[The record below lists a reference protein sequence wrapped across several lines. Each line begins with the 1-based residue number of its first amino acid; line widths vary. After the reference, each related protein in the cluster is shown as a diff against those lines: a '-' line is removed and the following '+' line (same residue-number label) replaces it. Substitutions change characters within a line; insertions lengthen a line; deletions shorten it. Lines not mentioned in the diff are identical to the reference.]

1 MPGVCPRCNR
11 EVYFAEEKL
20 ALGKVWHT
28 FCFSCCNCRKL
39 LNSCSV
45 VTHLGELFCKNCYV
59 RLSLS
64 TTNHEIK
71 ATPHSSATLALSAW
85 DSLNCY
91 CCGAENTTGNASQ
104 NRNQHYPSGKCRLR
118 GGGSEVE
125 ETNICFDEE
134 KKYFL
139 ENECANLGI
148 VNSMTTICD
157 PPPSPTAVTTW
168 YNRQHSKCRSTL
180 TLESQKNNVVA
191 KDCRFE
197 AQEQENDQ
205 SEPKTSFS
213 NNEVNITE
221 AQLSTDQTRVTP
233 INWNNK
239 INEYDP
245 AYEFSADNVIIPSR
259 RKFAYP
265 PVPPP
270 RNPLPSRRRVS
281 FYDVVFGDTREN
293 DQNCI
298 TNMQDARR
306 RPCYDNDNNKGYTKS
321 YDIWQADDPVGKNDG
336 GYENV
341 NISYTEDSG
350 RMHFERSAS
359 DYGEE
364 DTLSKCNDIEKN
376 HGQDRCVEGNTESRT
391 YRIMN
396 EKDDASSKED
406 TMTYGQQNGPNLSN
420 ELDDNERM
428 RGGCGGPC
436 GSRLRPPCGTIKL
449 IETTCHCKREPDPCR
464 AIVTSCT
471 TCSSPCTDRR
481 GCCPPANERPICK
494 KPIIR
499 CRAPC
504 TGESQTCGGGGCCG
518 SGCRGGCG
526 KPGQTCLPAR
536 PCAVPPCRPCS
547 PCSSPRPCSPQVI
560 CCCGGRKGGSCC
572 GSGGSSACCCRSKS
586 PICRASRTRRCCS
599 TDRAELVD
607 SVCCR
612 PKSGCE
618 CLGGGLD
625 CQRCGRKVYQA
636 EMQIVSGM
644 PFHNIC
650 FSCYCCRKPLES
662 LTYQE
667 NCGEIYCKQ
676 CYVRNFGPQGYGY
689 GVGPGA
695 LQTPM

>member
-28 FCFSCCNCRKL
+28 FCFSCRNCRKL
-39 LNSCSV
+39 LNSCNV
-45 VTHLGELFCKNCYV
+45 VTHLGELFCKNCYG

-64 TTNHEIK
+64 TANNEIK
-71 ATPHSSATLALSAW
+71 AILHSPAILACSAKESLS
-85 DSLNCY
+85 CY
-91 CCGAENTTGNASQ
+91 YCDAENSIGNASL
-104 NRNQHYPSGKCRLR
+104 NRNQYYQSGKLRLR
-118 GGGSEVE
+118 GGGSEAE
-125 ETNICFDEE
+125 ETNICLDEE
-134 KKYFL
+134 KKHFL

-148 VNSMTTICD
+148 VNSMTTLCD
-157 PPPSPTAVTTW
+157 PPPSPTAITTW
-168 YNRQHSKCRSTL
+168 YNRQHSKFCSTL
-180 TLESQKNNVVA
+180 SPASQKNNTVA

-197 AQEQENDQ
+197 VQKQEIIQ

-221 AQLSTDQTRVTP
+221 AQLSADKTQVTS

-239 INEYDP
+239 INKYDP
-245 AYEFSADNVIIPSR
+245 IYGFSANSITIPSR

-281 FYDVVFGDTREN
+281 FHDVVFGDMRGN

-298 TNMQDARR
+298 TKMQDPHRK
-306 RPCYDNDNNKGYTKS
+306 PCYNNDSRKDYNCS
-321 YDIWQADDPVGKNDG
+321 YDIWQADDSVGKNDG

-341 NISYTEDSG
+341 NVNHTEDSG
-350 RMHFERSAS
+350 RIHFEKSVS
-359 DYGEE
+359 DCGEE
-364 DTLSKCNDIEKN
+364 DTLSKCNDIEKSC
-376 HGQDRCVEGNTESRT
+376 GQDHCMEGNSESHACRV
-391 YRIMN
+391 MN
-396 EKDDASSKED
+396 EKDDVSLNED
-406 TMTYGQQNGPNLSN
+406 TMTCGHQSGPNSSN
-420 ELDDNERM
+420 DQDDNERM

-436 GSRLRPPCGTIKL
+436 GPRVRPPCGTVKVV
-449 IETTCHCKREPDPCR
+449 EACFCKREPDSCR
-464 AIVTSCT
+464 NIVTSCT
-471 TCSSPCTDRR
+471 TCSSPCIDRR
-481 GCCPPANERPICK
+481 GCYSSSNERSICK
-494 KPIIR
+494 KPIIK
-499 CRAPC
+499 CRQPC
-504 TGESQTCGGGGCCG
+504 TGEIQGCGVGGCCG

-526 KPGQTCLPAR
+526 KSGQTCLPK
-536 PCAVPPCRPCS
+536 PCTVPPCRPCS
-547 PCSSPRPCSPQVI
+547 PCSPLQLCSPQVL
-560 CCCGGRKGGSCC
+560 CCCGRKCGNCC
-572 GSGGSSACCCRSKS
+572 GTSGSTCCSRSKS
-586 PICRASRTRRCCS
+586 PICRVSRTRRCCS
-599 TDRAELVD
+599 TDRADPIETG
-607 SVCCR
+607 CCR

-636 EMQIVSGM
+636 EMQIVSGT
-644 PFHNIC
+644 PFHNTC
-650 FSCYCCRKPLES
+650 FSCYCCRKPLEP

-689 GVGPGA
+689 GVGPGT